1 MTLSNWWLQS
11 FFMGFCIYNL
21 SQFHHTFVERIEHS
35 EMLHKLQS
43 ISIHVVPNMF
53 YVFIFIFFEWIYIS
67 FYFLFFNLRFVLDF
81 TYIFSKVL
89 FLLDGCL
96 EQSKRGGGCWRGR
109 TTCLPFAT
117 NSICLFHHM
126 QMSGVPRTPLPQPRV
141 YSLFSVL
148 LFLDC
153 SGNER
158 WRFWTRKRSE
168 YLRVALLYRFVC
180 VYVAA
185 DDSLKLSRRL
195 QTSKTPKGFS

>member
-96 EQSKRGGGCWRGR
+96 EQSKRGGGVLEGQDNMFTICHQFHLFVSSYANVGR
-109 TTCLPFAT
+109 PPHTPSSTPCIQFIFCSSFFGLLWQRTMEILNKKAQRIFAGG
-117 NSICLFHHM
+117 SA
-126 QMSGVPRTPLPQPRV
+126 V
-141 YSLFSVL
+141 
-148 LFLDC
+148 
-153 SGNER
+153 
-158 WRFWTRKRSE
+158 
-168 YLRVALLYRFVC
+168 
-180 VYVAA
+180 
-185 DDSLKLSRRL
+185 
-195 QTSKTPKGFS
+195 